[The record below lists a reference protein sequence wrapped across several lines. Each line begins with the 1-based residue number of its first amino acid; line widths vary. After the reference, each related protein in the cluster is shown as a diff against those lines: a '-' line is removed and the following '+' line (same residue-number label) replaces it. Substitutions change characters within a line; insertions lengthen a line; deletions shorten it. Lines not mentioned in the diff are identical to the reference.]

1 MTHFTPYIIGKA
13 LPDNGAAVLGLPLSA
28 VLGHVL
34 RLYFTRLIESDG
46 GFDDLNARLTGLDSQ
61 FEACFRRA
69 QDEGHLSATHDAQ
82 ALSQLTTA
90 LITNLDL
97 RRRGGA
103 SDADLHRIAEA
114 TITFLLDGA

>member
-1 MTHFTPYIIGKA
+1 MTHFTPYITGKA
-13 LPDNGAAVLGLPLSA
+13 LPDNAAAALCLPLSDT
-28 VLGHVL
+28 LGHVL

-46 GFDDLNARLTGLDSQ
+46 GFDDLNANLTGLDRK
-61 FEACFRRA
+61 FESCFRRA
-69 QDEGHLSATHDAQ
+69 QEAGQLSATHDAQ

-103 SDADLHRIAEA
+103 SDVALHRIAEA
-114 TITFLLDGA
+114 TIAFLFD

>member
-1 MTHFTPYIIGKA
+1 MTHFTPYITGKA
-13 LPDNGAAVLGLPLSA
+13 LPDNAVTGLFLPLSDT
-28 VLGHVL
+28 LSHVL

-46 GFDDLNARLTGLDSQ
+46 GFDDLNASLPGLDCK
-61 FEACFRRA
+61 FEVCFRQA
-69 QDEGHLSATHDAQ
+69 QANGQLAVSHDAQ

-103 SDADLHRIAEA
+103 SDAELHRIAEA
-114 TITFLLDGA
+114 TIAFLFD